1 MQVIIVRIK
10 NDLTNAFDELFLWF
24 ETKDELLEYRP
35 AKGGWTIREI
45 LEHVS
50 LTNHFL
56 LILIKKGVTKS
67 KELAKHENVD
77 KVLEEYAF
85 DWERLKVIGEHKS
98 FEWNRP
104 KHMEPTGISSVNE
117 IGLTLKEQMIECL
130 SLLDQVSN
138 GEGVL
143 YKTMMSV
150 NDLGKIDVYHYIYF
164 LVQHINRH
172 LTQMENVR
180 TEFENLKQNEQD

>member
-1 MQVIIVRIK
+1 MIQNVITKIK
-10 NDLTNAFDELFLWF
+10 DDLSKAFADLFLCF
-24 ETKDELLEYRP
+24 EANDELLDYRP
-35 AKGGWTIREI
+35 VKGGWTIREV

-56 LILIKKGVTKS
+56 LILIRKGTAKAVEIS
-67 KELAKHENVD
+67 KD
-77 KVLEEYAF
+77 KNYDDLLLNYDL
-85 DWERLKVIGEHKS
+85 DWEKLKMIGEHNS
-98 FEWNRP
+98 FKWNRP
-104 KHMEPTGISSVNE
+104 EHMEPKRVFSLNE
-117 IGLTLKEQMIECL
+117 IRSNLNEQMQECL
-130 SLLDQVSN
+130 SLLDQMPN

-172 LTQMENVR
+172 LTQMEKVR
-180 TEFENLKQNEQD
+180 AEFKK

>member
-1 MQVIIVRIK
+1 MKEIIFRIK
-10 NDLTNAFDELFLWF
+10 NDLTNVFDELFLWF
-24 ETKDELLEYRP
+24 ESKDELLDYLP
-35 AKGGWTIREI
+35 VNGGWNIREL

-56 LILIKKGVTKS
+56 LILIRKGVTKS
-67 KELAKHENVD
+67 KELAKHED
-77 KVLEEYAF
+77 FEKVLEEYVF
-85 DWERLKVIGEHKS
+85 DWDGLKVIGEHKS

-104 KHMEPTGISSVNE
+104 KHMEPTGILSLNE
-117 IGLTLKEQMIECL
+117 IELTLKEQILECL
-130 SLLDQVSN
+130 SLLDQVPN

-164 LVQHINRH
+164 LVQHLNRH
-172 LTQMENVR
+172 LTQIKNVR
-180 TEFENLKQNEQD
+180 TEFENLK